1 MFKWTANYVDING
14 ETRSIS
20 ALFGLTKVE
29 MDDLFNKLSRNVV
42 RRGSAIDMGICLK
55 EILKASYMKYD
66 PKTHGFSKNEVN
78 IWLKS
83 DDFLIIFLD
92 LMGDDQHIRDFC
104 YKLFEKPFKT
114 NENKKKR
121 GM

>member
-1 MFKWTANYVDING
+1 MFKWTANYVDIKCEN
-14 ETRSIS
+14 RSVS

-29 MDDLFNKLSRNVV
+29 INALFNKLPRDVV
-42 RRGSAIDMGICLK
+42 PRGSAINTGMLLK

-66 PKTHGFSKNEVN
+66 PKTHSFSKNEVD

>member
-1 MFKWTANYVDING
+1 MFKWTVNYVDING
-14 ETRSIS
+14 ENRSVS
-20 ALFGLTKVE
+20 ALFCLTQVE
-29 MDDLFNKLSRNVV
+29 IDALFDKLSRNAV
-42 RRGSAIDMGICLK
+42 RRGSAIDMGIHLK
-55 EILKASYMKYD
+55 EILTESYMKYD
-66 PKTHGFSKNEVN
+66 PKTHGFNKNDVS

-92 LMGDDQHIRDFC
+92 LMGNYQHVRDFC

-121 GM
+121 GT